1 MFKHIIFWSEFPEQ
15 TDWNYLNRL
24 LMKLKLNIE
33 VYVAVKS
40 KKEFEDIKNKVKS
53 KYVKLSVW
61 PVLDK
66 EKGYWFSGFTEKKD
80 IDKLKQFKGYNIK
93 IDLEPPL
100 PKWTYRN
107 HRIIFFAIKQIFR
120 KGKNNEYL
128 NRVIY
133 DMAKTSKVE
142 TVVNQI
148 QIIANEFPLARWY
161 LERQGMF
168 IELKGKNMIKNIM
181 CYTSFAG
188 RFFRPLLRIYMKYYM
203 GKAVERYNGNVM
215 FSIGLIGPG
224 ILQNEKTYRDI
235 NQFKQDLDMAN
246 ESGVEK
252 VAIYSIEGLLKREK
266 PEKWL
271 GLVKNYLKGF

>member
-1 MFKHIIFWSEFPEQ
+1 MFKTIIFWSEFPKQ
-15 TDWNYLNRL
+15 IDWDYFNKL
-24 LMKLKLNIE
+24 LSKLKINIE
-33 VYVAVKS
+33 IYVAVKS
-40 KKEFEDIKNKVKS
+40 KKEFEDIKKKIND

-66 EKGYWFSGFTEKKD
+66 EKGCWFSGFTEKKD

-107 HRIIFFAIKQIFR
+107 HRMIFFAIKQIFR

-128 NRVIY
+128 KKTIY
-133 DMAKTSKVE
+133 DLAKTSKIE

-168 IELKGKNMIKNIM
+168 IDLNRNMTKNIM

-188 RFFRPLLRIYMKYYM
+188 RFFRPLLRIYMKHYM
-203 GKAVERYNGNVM
+203 KKAVERYNGNVM

-224 ILQNEKTYRDI
+224 ILKNEKTYRNI
-235 NQFKQDLDMAN
+235 EEFKQDLNMVN
-246 ESGVEK
+246 ESKAEK
-252 VAIYSIEGLLKREK
+252 VAIYSIEGLLKREN
-266 PEKWL
+266 PEEWL
-271 GLVKNYLKGF
+271 RLVKNYLKSP